1 MLLTNCF
8 AVCSA
13 RLIFIFLMCI
23 QLPCLIIGFGWK
35 LIKRLDFMVHNME
48 CQCNNVFSTLKSLYL
63 QLFFKY
69 YSQLCLTLFEV
80 VFRRTSGPS
89 ITPSVIP
96 QTLTDELLSVGLGS
110 SHQGQ
115 ELYPRVFQ
123 CRAHLRLLRTVVLLD
138 FYLNRVGVQLLE
150 VQPPNTCSA
159 RHIPQPFK

>member
-1 MLLTNCF
+1 MFCPTHCFLSKCAFCFNVLLSGLVGNSLSDWTL
-8 AVCSA
+8 
-13 RLIFIFLMCI
+13 RCI
-23 QLPCLIIGFGWK
+23 TWNVNATMSSQLLNHCISSY
-35 LIKRLDFMVHNME
+35 
-48 CQCNNVFSTLKSLYL
+48 FS
-63 QLFFKY
+63 KY

-96 QTLTDELLSVGLGS
+96 QTLTDELLSIGLGS

-115 ELYPRVFQ
+115 ELYHRGFQ

-159 RHIPQPFK
+159 RHIPQLF

>member
-1 MLLTNCF
+1 MFCPTQCCLLSMF
-8 AVCSA
+8 I
-13 RLIFIFLMCI
+13 IFQCI
-23 QLPCLIIGFGWK
+23 LIGFGWK
-35 LIKRLDFMVHNME
+35 LIKRSDFQLHNME
-48 CQCNNVFSTLKSLYL
+48 CQCINVFSILKSLNL
-63 QLFFKY
+63 QLLFIY

-96 QTLTDELLSVGLGS
+96 QTLTDELLSIGLGS

-115 ELYPRVFQ
+115 ELYHRGFQ

-159 RHIPQPFK
+159 RHIPQLFE